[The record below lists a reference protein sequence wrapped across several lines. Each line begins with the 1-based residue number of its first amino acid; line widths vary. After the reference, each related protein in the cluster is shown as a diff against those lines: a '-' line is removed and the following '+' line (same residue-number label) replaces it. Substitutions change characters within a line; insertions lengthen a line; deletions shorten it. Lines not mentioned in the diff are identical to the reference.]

1 MTESTR
7 ELRLI
12 PVDRIEVLNPRER
25 NEETFDEIVDN
36 IAKIGLKKP
45 ITVSPRQGEDGNEC
59 FLLVCGEGRLEAFKR
74 LGESRIPALI
84 VTATDDDAF
93 IMGLIENVARR
104 RYRPMEL
111 VSGIAALQEQGLGV
125 RQIAAKTGLS
135 EDYVRD
141 IGLLLEK
148 GEERLIGAVKSGALP
163 MRVALSIVRAGNDDK
178 AVQTTLQQAYEA
190 GDLRGQQ
197 LIQANKLIQK
207 RMTYGPALK
216 NNTNSKPSNSAAV
229 TPGSMIR
236 VYQKEVQRQKF
247 LVRRASWSQQR
258 LLFVLGALR
267 NLATDENF
275 CNLLRAEGL
284 DTVPKYLAD
293 RLIVGA

>member
-1 MTESTR
+1 MTESAR

-25 NEETFDEIVDN
+25 NEEMFDEIVDN

-45 ITVSPRQGEDGNEC
+45 ITVSPRQGPDGNEC
-59 FLLVCGEGRLEAFKR
+59 FLLVCGEGRLKAFKR
-74 LGESRIPALI
+74 LGESRIPAL
-84 VTATDDDAF
+84 VVATTDEDAF

-111 VSGIAALQEQGLGV
+111 VSGIAALQQQGLGA

-141 IGLLLEK
+141 VGLLVEK
-148 GEERLIGAVKSGALP
+148 GEERLIGAVKTGALP
-163 MRVALSIVRAGNDDK
+163 MRVALSIVRAGDDDK

-207 RMTYGPALK
+207 RMTYGPAVK
-216 NNTNSKPSNSAAV
+216 KKANSKLSLDAAL
-229 TPGSMIR
+229 TPGSIIR

-284 DTVPKYLAD
+284 DTVPKYLAE
-293 RLIVGA
+293 RLIAGA

>member
-1 MTESTR
+1 MNPMICSSVNLLFLMSVILQVDG
-7 ELRLI
+7 LRCHY
-12 PVDRIEVLNPRER
+12 
-25 NEETFDEIVDN
+25 
-36 IAKIGLKKP
+36 AG
-45 ITVSPRQGEDGNEC
+45 
-59 FLLVCGEGRLEAFKR
+59 
-74 LGESRIPALI
+74 
-84 VTATDDDAF
+84 TA
-93 IMGLIENVARR
+93 G
-104 RYRPMEL
+104 
-111 VSGIAALQEQGLGV
+111 
-125 RQIAAKTGLS
+125 
-135 EDYVRD
+135 
-141 IGLLLEK
+141 
-148 GEERLIGAVKSGALP
+148 
-163 MRVALSIVRAGNDDK
+163 
-178 AVQTTLQQAYEA
+178 
-190 GDLRGQQ
+190 RGQVK
-197 LIQANKLIQK
+197 ANKLIQK

-216 NNTNSKPSNSAAV
+216 NNTNSKISRDAAV

>member
-1 MTESTR
+1 MSESAR

-25 NEETFDEIVDN
+25 NEEMFDEIVDN

-45 ITVSPRQGEDGNEC
+45 ITVSPRQGPDGNEC
-59 FLLVCGEGRLEAFKR
+59 FLLVCGEGRLKAFKR
-74 LGESRIPALI
+74 LPALI
-84 VTATDDDAF
+84 VATTDEDAF

-111 VSGIAALQEQGLGV
+111 VSGIAALQEQGLGF
-125 RQIAAKTGLS
+125 RQIATKTGLS

-141 IGLLLEK
+141 IGLLVEK
-148 GEERLIGAVKSGALP
+148 GEERLIGAVKTGALP
-163 MRVALSIVRAGNDDK
+163 MRVALSIVRAGDDDK
-178 AVQTTLQQAYEA
+178 AVQTTLQMAYEA

-197 LIQANKLIQK
+197 LIHANKLIQK
-207 RMTYGPALK
+207 RMTYGPAVK
-216 NNTNSKPSNSAAV
+216 KKADSKLAREAAL
-229 TPGSMIR
+229 TPGSIIR

-293 RLIVGA
+293 RLIAGA

>member
-25 NEETFDEIVDN
+25 NEEAFDEIVDN

-45 ITVSPRQGEDGNEC
+45 ITVSPRQGEDGKEC
-59 FLLVCGEGRLEAFKR
+59 FLLVCGEGRLKAFIR

-111 VSGIAALQEQGLGV
+111 VSGIAALQEQGLGG

-141 IGLLLEK
+141 IELLLEK
-148 GEERLIGAVKSGALP
+148 GEERLIGAVKTGALP

-178 AVQTTLQQAYEA
+178 AVQTALQQAYEA

-207 RMTYGPALK
+207 RMTYGLALK
-216 NNTNSKPSNSAAV
+216 KNTDPKPSRDAAV

>member
-1 MTESTR
+1 MTESAR

-25 NEETFDEIVDN
+25 NEEAFDEIVEN

-45 ITVSPRQGEDGNEC
+45 ITVSPRQGPDGNEC
-59 FLLVCGEGRLEAFKR
+59 FLLVCGEGRLKAFKR
-74 LGESRIPALI
+74 LGERRIPALI
-84 VTATDDDAF
+84 VTATDEDAF

-111 VSGIAALQEQGLGV
+111 VSGIAALQEQGLGS

-141 IGLLLEK
+141 IGLLVAK
-148 GEERLIGAVKSGALP
+148 GEERLISAVKTGALP

-178 AVQTTLQQAYEA
+178 AVQTALQQAYEA
-190 GDLRGQQ
+190 GELRGKQ
-197 LIQANKLIQK
+197 LIQANKLVQK
-207 RMTYGPALK
+207 RMTYGPAVK
-216 NNTNSKPSNSAAV
+216 KKADAKSSNDAV
-229 TPGSMIR
+229 LTPGSIIR

-293 RLIVGA
+293 RLVAGA